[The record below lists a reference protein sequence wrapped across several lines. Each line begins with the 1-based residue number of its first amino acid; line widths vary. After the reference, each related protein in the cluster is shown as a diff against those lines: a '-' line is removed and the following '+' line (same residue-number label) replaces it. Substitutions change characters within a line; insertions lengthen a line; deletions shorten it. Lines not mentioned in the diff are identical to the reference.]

1 MHFANLSDQWREV
14 LNDFKSLQGIA
25 VGDTSMERKRMSSKR
40 LDDDSFGLWL
50 SFKFF
55 LRESIAPTESEYE
68 DPETMML
75 LHQKDQEIKKMQAML
90 DQMQQKLNS
99 GT

>member
-1 MHFANLSDQWREV
+1 
-14 LNDFKSLQGIA
+14 
-25 VGDTSMERKRMSSKR
+25 
-40 LDDDSFGLWL
+40 
-50 SFKFF
+50 
-55 LRESIAPTESEYE
+55 
-68 DPETMML
+68 MML

>member
-1 MHFANLSDQWREV
+1 MWYWTALIS
-14 LNDFKSLQGIA
+14 
-25 VGDTSMERKRMSSKR
+25 
-40 LDDDSFGLWL
+40 
-50 SFKFF
+50 
-55 LRESIAPTESEYE
+55 RESIAPTESEYE

>member
-1 MHFANLSDQWREV
+1 
-14 LNDFKSLQGIA
+14 
-25 VGDTSMERKRMSSKR
+25 MERKRMSSKR
-40 LDDDSFGLWL
+40 LEKKLFSLVPIL
-50 SFKFF
+50 NALIS
-55 LRESIAPTESEYE
+55 RESIAPTESEYE

-75 LHQKDQEIKKMQAML
+75 LHQKGQEIKKMQAML